1 MRFMRGIIICVFFN
15 IIVVSKNLNAS
26 AGGGCLQRQG
36 SRKEREIFMSTSNLS
51 KSGRTINDDQDVIV
65 YIDPKKRAIVTIA
78 LLVGFFGI
86 HFYMRAFSMCT
97 SYIMADW
104 NAGEY
109 YSAGKALQTAIMVVA
124 TSVSAYL
131 IPNWGIKKIMGGSLV
146 IVILCDIG
154 TLLAPNLG
162 VFLACVMLQGIGNAG
177 LISNMIS
184 LMNKIWPP
192 SKRAMWLS
200 TLGATQGIAALVV
213 PTLAGLMIDAFG
225 WQSVYYLMIG
235 IQIIGLIL
243 TLIVTPSDTRQ
254 RNYLPKKFD
263 AIGTIVFVIWV
274 CCCVLA
280 CNFGNTW
287 GWSNPS
293 IIAMLAVTVI
303 GIIVF
308 IVYEYKHSETAI
320 FPVKLFKDNINCTW
334 IFIQS
339 FASCVVC
346 MGQFVFLIYYMQA
359 IMGTSA
365 TVSALPFT
373 VFSIGTLVM
382 PTVYAAIYKKTGKLK
397 ALLTV
402 TMILVT
408 LNALLYG
415 IVLSPAC
422 SMGLIFLISVIGGLG
437 HASCVNLCYS
447 AAEAYMP
454 ESRISDGNQVAYIA
468 ICLAGS
474 VGLAVLQAIANVVS
488 SDQIASGVEELA
500 ARSAGYATAFIVAT
514 MFGVIGIIASLLLNK
529 KIKERGDITVENV

>member
-1 MRFMRGIIICVFFN
+1 
-15 IIVVSKNLNAS
+15 
-26 AGGGCLQRQG
+26 
-36 SRKEREIFMSTSNLS
+36 MSTATLS
-51 KSGRTINDDQDVIV
+51 KTNGAVNDDNDVIV

-97 SYIMADW
+97 NYIMADW
-104 NAGEY
+104 NAGEF

-131 IPNWGIKKIMGGSLV
+131 IPSWGIKKIMGGSLI
-146 IVILCDIG
+146 IVILCNIG

-162 VFLACVMLQGIGNAG
+162 VFLVCVMLQGVGNAG

-184 LMNKIWPP
+184 MMNKIWPP

-200 TLGATQGIAALVV
+200 TLGVTQGIAALVI
-213 PTLAGLMIDAFG
+213 PTLAGVMIDTMG
-225 WQSVYYLMIG
+225 WESVYYLMIA
-235 IQIIGLIL
+235 IQAIGLIL
-243 TLIVTPSDTRQ
+243 TLVVTPSDTRQ
-254 RNYLPKKFD
+254 RNYTPKKFD
-263 AIGTIVFVIWV
+263 IFGTIVFVIWV

-287 GWSNPS
+287 GWANPS
-293 IIAMLAVTVI
+293 IIAMLAATVV
-303 GIIVF
+303 GIVIFV
-308 IVYEYKHSETAI
+308 IYEYRHSETAI
-320 FPVKLFKDNINCTW
+320 FPVKLFKDNLNCTW

-373 VFSIGTLVM
+373 LFSIGTLVM
-382 PTVYAAIYKKTGKLK
+382 PTVYAAIYKKTGKIK
-397 ALLTV
+397 ALLAL

-408 LNALLYG
+408 FNALLYG
-415 IVLSPAC
+415 IVLSPTC
-422 SMGLIFLISVIGGLG
+422 SLGIIFAISVIGGLG

-474 VGLAVLQAIANVVS
+474 VGLAILQAIANVVS
-488 SDQIASGVEELA
+488 SGQMASGVDEIA
-500 ARSAGYATAFIVAT
+500 ARSAGYATAFIVAAL
-514 MFGVIGIIASLLLNK
+514 FGVIGIIASLLLNK
-529 KIKERGDITVENV
+529 KIKERGDTAADVADAGAHV

>member
-1 MRFMRGIIICVFFN
+1 
-15 IIVVSKNLNAS
+15 
-26 AGGGCLQRQG
+26 
-36 SRKEREIFMSTSNLS
+36 MSTATAKPAGTL
-51 KSGRTINDDQDVIV
+51 NDENDVIV
-65 YIDPKKRAIVTIA
+65 YIEPKKRAIVTIA
-78 LLVGFFGI
+78 LLVGFFGV

-97 SYIMADW
+97 SYIMANW

-131 IPNWGIKKIMGGSLV
+131 IPTWGIKKVMGGSLV
-146 IVILCDIG
+146 IIILCDIG

-162 VFLACVMLQGIGNAG
+162 VFLVCVMVQGIGNAG

-200 TLGATQGIAALVV
+200 TIGITQGIAAVV
-213 PTLAGLMIDAFG
+213 IPSLAGVMIDKLG

-235 IQIIGLIL
+235 IQAVGLVL
-243 TLIVTPSDTRQ
+243 TLAVTPKDTRQ
-254 RNYLPKKFD
+254 RNYTSRKFD
-263 AIGTIVFVIWV
+263 LVGTILFTVWV

-280 CNFGNTW
+280 CNFGNSW
-287 GWSNPS
+287 GWSNPT
-293 IIAMLAVTVI
+293 ILALLAVTVVGLVI
-303 GIIVF
+303 F
-308 IVYEYKHSETAI
+308 IVYEYKHGDSAI

-382 PTVYAAIYKKTGKLK
+382 PTVYAAIYKKTGKIK
-397 ALLTV
+397 ALLAI

-408 LNALLYG
+408 LNAFLYG
-415 IVLSPAC
+415 TVLAPDC
-422 SMGLIFLISVIGGLG
+422 SMALIFAISVIGGLG
-437 HASCVNLCYS
+437 HASCVNLCYN
-447 AAEAYMP
+447 AAEAYLP
-454 ESRISDGNQVAYIA
+454 ESRIADGNQVAYIA

-474 VGLAVLQAIANVVS
+474 VGLAILQAIANVVS
-488 SDQIASGVEELA
+488 ANKIAAGVEEIA
-500 ARSAGYATAFIVAT
+500 ARSSGYSTAFIVAAV
-514 MFGVIGIIASLLLNK
+514 FGVIGVAASLLLNK
-529 KIKERGDITVENV
+529 NIKNKGDFAPQSN